1 MVDQPNMD
9 PRLKNRHVQAV
20 MQAAAICKLRRVCG
34 IPQPD
39 SFSGLPP
46 AVQQIVREFEAALQ
60 AASEAQ
66 RAKYDALLCWFKA
79 ETAKLDAERAEFERV
94 GVPRLIEAAGSRLDA
109 LSLRDMLD
117 GSAESEHDPVTRPN
131 GRT

>member
-1 MVDQPNMD
+1 M
-9 PRLKNRHVQAV
+9 
-20 MQAAAICKLRRVCG
+20 CG

-39 SFSGLPP
+39 SFSELPP